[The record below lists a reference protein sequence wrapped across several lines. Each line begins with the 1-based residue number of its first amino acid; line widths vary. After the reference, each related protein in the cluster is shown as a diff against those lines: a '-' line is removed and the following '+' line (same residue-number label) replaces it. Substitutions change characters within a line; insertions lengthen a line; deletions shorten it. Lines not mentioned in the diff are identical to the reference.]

1 MAQVSRPLRIALVA
15 VVVLGGAWMLVL
27 KPKSSD
33 VAATPA
39 VAAVTTPVATTA
51 SAPPAVAKPAPA
63 KAKPAKAKPAKAKPA
78 KAKPAKAKPA
88 KAKPAKKNVSVL
100 APTRATVLLFAGA
113 GADDGVAREVVRSL
127 RGPRVRTIISPV
139 SRVAAYKSLTGAIQ
153 IDTTPTILLITANHA
168 RRIVGLVD
176 RAEVQQALAAA
187 LRHP

>member
-39 VAAVTTPVATTA
+39 VAAVTTPAATTA
-51 SAPPAVAKPAPA
+51 SAPPAVAKPA
-63 KAKPAKAKPAKAKPA
+63 PAKAKPAKAKPA